1 MTRRHDGGVG
11 APDETVTREAIRS
24 YKKRASRVTAG
35 QQRAL
40 ETLFDRYGVPGAVAP
55 DAPVDAAPVDAAPI
69 DPGQLFGRRAPLVVE
84 IGFGMG
90 ETTAAMAAADPATDI
105 LAIDVHTPGVG
116 ALLAELDRRGLTN
129 VRVATGDAVPL
140 LTVRV
145 PDGALAG
152 IRVYFP
158 DPWPKPRH
166 HKRRLVD
173 AAFVALAARKLAPG
187 GLLHCATDWMSY
199 AQQMLDVIS
208 TDRHF
213 TTDGLAPR
221 PVFRPVT
228 RFERQGL
235 AKGHTVYDVI
245 ARRR

>member
-1 MTRRHDGGVG
+1 
-11 APDETVTREAIRS
+11 VTP
-24 YKKRASRVTAG
+24 G

-40 ETLFDRYGVPGAVAP
+40 DTLFARFGVA
-55 DAPVDAAPVDAAPI
+55 DDDSPI
-69 DPGQLFGRRAPLVVE
+69 DPVALFGRRAPLVLE

-90 ETTAAMAAADPATDI
+90 ETTAAMAAADPATDV

-116 ALLAELDRRGLTN
+116 ALLAELDRRALTN
-129 VRVATGDAVPL
+129 VRVATGDAVPFL
-140 LTVRV
+140 AHRV
-145 PDGALAG
+145 ADGSLAG

-173 AAFVALAARKLAPG
+173 ADFVALSAGKLTSG
-187 GLLHCATDWMSY
+187 GVLHCATDWTPY
-199 AQQMLDVIS
+199 AEQMLAVI
-208 TDRHF
+208 TADDHF
-213 TTDGLAPR
+213 TTEGLAAR
-221 PVFRPVT
+221 PDFRPLT

-235 AKGHTVYDVI
+235 AKGHEVYDVI

>member
-1 MTRRHDGGVG
+1 VRDDGAMAGG
-11 APDETVTREAIRS
+11 GDTIERDAIRS

-40 ETLFDRYGVPGAVAP
+40 DTLFDRYGVPGAVTP
-55 DAPVDAAPVDAAPI
+55 DAPVDGSPVDPAE
-69 DPGQLFGRRAPLVVE
+69 LFGRRAPLVVE

-116 ALLAELDRRGLTN
+116 ALLADLDRRGLTN
-129 VRVATGDAVPL
+129 VRVATGDAVPFI
-140 LTVRV
+140 TTRV
-145 PDGALAG
+145 PDAALAG
-152 IRVYFP
+152 LRVFFP

-187 GLLHCATDWMSY
+187 GVLHSATDWTSY
-199 AQQMLDVIS
+199 AEQMLDVIS
-208 TDRHF
+208 ADAHF
-213 TTDGLAPR
+213 AVDGFAPR
-221 PVFRPVT
+221 PSFRPVT
-228 RFERQGL
+228 RFEWQGL
-235 AKGHTVYDVI
+235 AKGHAVYDVI